1 VDGVQV
7 FMALLTVT
15 NEKGEIRICNLV
27 ATKSH
32 SQFELALQKMRKSLE
47 LYGHDQPSVFYTDNM
62 ADKEF
67 LEKCFPSLQRDV
79 VPIEKHSNLEPL
91 SIPNHF
97 QISVKQSATT
107 IDDVM

>member
-7 FMALLTVT
+7 FTALLTVT

-32 SQFELALQKMRKSLE
+32 SQFELALQEMRKSLE

-62 ADKEF
+62 VDKEF
-67 LEKCFPSLQRDV
+67 FKKCFPSLQ
-79 VPIEKHSNLEPL
+79 
-91 SIPNHF
+91 
-97 QISVKQSATT
+97 
-107 IDDVM
+107 